1 MTYAAEVWYN
11 TLMKAWKITAPRTVE
26 QISSPSEPV
35 GPGQVKVKIGYCLVS
50 RPDIMTYKAETAAEL
65 PVVPGGSCC
74 GMVVETGEGVGDLE
88 RGDRVFIH
96 PQKYCG
102 VCAACKA
109 GHYSS
114 CENVGY
120 YGITCDGFMR
130 DFAVVQ
136 SIDCTKLPERIQG
149 RDAVFLDYIAIAV
162 QTISALDIRKGE
174 HIVIAGASTLGIILG
189 QVALY
194 YQTVPILVDTN
205 PEYLD
210 KASQLGIYYT
220 INAAECNARNKI
232 FHITGGKMAECAA
245 HIASGLVPILV
256 DTNPEYLDKA
266 SQLGI
271 YYTINAA
278 ECNARNKIF
287 HITGGKMAECA
298 AHIASGE
305 IPVSDSISFAGRG
318 GRLAI
323 VGRYGCRH
331 ELDCSLRPVI
341 ENGITVIGVSSGAK
355 NTQVAVNMLANK
367 AVSVAP
373 LVTGEAG
380 FDDIPRIFEENADVN
395 NHLKTVIKMD

>member
-174 HIVIAGASTLGIILG
+174 HIAIAGASTLGIILG

-194 YQTVPILVDTN
+194 YQT
-205 PEYLD
+205 
-210 KASQLGIYYT
+210 
-220 INAAECNARNKI
+220 
-232 FHITGGKMAECAA
+232 
-245 HIASGLVPILV
+245 VPILV